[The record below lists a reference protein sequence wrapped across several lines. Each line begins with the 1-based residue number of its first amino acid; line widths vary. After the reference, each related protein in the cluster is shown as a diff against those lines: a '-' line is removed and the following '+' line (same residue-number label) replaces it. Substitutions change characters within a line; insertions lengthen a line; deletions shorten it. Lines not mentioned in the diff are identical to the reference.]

1 MTSYRVIWVRNQTW
15 KTRLTMTEK
24 GTEIDLGGVTEIEMG
39 VAGMTGDPLM
49 NGTGIAGE
57 IGIEIETVRGV
68 EIDETVREARTDPP
82 MMTGTLTVV
91 TASTALTQGKTEPEK
106 SG

>member
-1 MTSYRVIWVRNQTW
+1 
-15 KTRLTMTEK
+15 
-24 GTEIDLGGVTEIEMG
+24 MG

-49 NGTGIAGE
+49 SGTGIAGE

-82 MMTGTLTVV
+82 MMTG
-91 TASTALTQGKTEPEK
+91 
-106 SG
+106 

>member
-1 MTSYRVIWVRNQTW
+1 MHGRVWNVYELQHHVVCKLSVI
-15 KTRLTMTEK
+15 KTRAWGFPSDCLL
-24 GTEIDLGGVTEIEMG
+24 DLGGVTEIEMG

-49 NGTGIAGE
+49 NGTGIEGE

-82 MMTGTLTVV
+82 MMTG
-91 TASTALTQGKTEPEK
+91 
-106 SG
+106 